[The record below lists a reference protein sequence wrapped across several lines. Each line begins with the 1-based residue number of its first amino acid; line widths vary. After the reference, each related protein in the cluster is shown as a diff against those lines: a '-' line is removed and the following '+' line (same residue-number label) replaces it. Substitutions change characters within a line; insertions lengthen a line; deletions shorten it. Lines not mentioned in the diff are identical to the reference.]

1 MAKLVNC
8 PTCENPTSENASSCP
23 SCGEPLEAGWAVL
36 VSQQILE
43 EEAYRAEK
51 SAEAKK
57 RKRSSQR
64 RVLMFNLGLV
74 GAVFITVYGYIQY
87 PVYEGYIQ
95 SVIDPDGYKAR
106 IIGLENDVSKVPS
119 SNIDE
124 NIRLYEEL
132 LRINPSSTKYLNKI
146 DYYKNQKKEYIA
158 AATKKAEEDKKLADK
173 QKQKD
178 IWCIAAFSNAKD
190 LAETNGDISRRRKL
204 NTVQS
209 KFILKYPVGYIRTN
223 KIDDAKSRLKL
234 RALESVFNSNSSMPG
249 NEGEL
254 YLEKELEKCG
264 WQ

>member
-1 MAKLVNC
+1 MMAKLVNC

-36 VSQQILE
+36 VSQQRLE

-51 SAEAKK
+51 SAEAMK

-64 RVLMFNLGLV
+64 RALMFNLGLV

-95 SVIDPDGYKAR
+95 SIIDPDGYKAR
-106 IIGLENDVSKVPS
+106 IIGLENEVSKVPS

-146 DYYKNQKKEYIA
+146 VYYKNQKKESTA
-158 AATKKAEEDKKLADK
+158 AATK

-178 IWCIAAFSNAKD
+178 IWCIAAFSNARD
-190 LAETNGDISRRRKL
+190 LAFDNGDISRARKL
-204 NTVQS
+204 TSLQD
-209 KFILKYPVGYIRTN
+209 KFIVKYPVGYIRTH

-254 YLEKELEKCG
+254 YLEKILQKCG